1 MSKGKVQIKRK
12 REKEKEREKGIR
24 SQKEGG
30 GEGEEEALVGE
41 ENGEA
46 IDILTRIASEKLTE
60 KDVIIH
66 IL

>member
-30 GEGEEEALVGE
+30 EKERKRPLLVKRME
-41 ENGEA
+41 KP
-46 IDILTRIASEKLTE
+46 LTS
-60 KDVIIH
+60 
-66 IL
+66 